1 MLIILV
7 QFMFY
12 WILYLILASYF
23 TILHMWHTNGYDWLK
38 KVQQKMS
45 KKILAVDDDP
55 DIVEVIKIILEEE
68 GYEVS
73 TLTSGINIL
82 NIISTT
88 RPDLILLDVMLGG
101 MDGRE
106 ICKSIKSHSIFKFI
120 PVVMISASH
129 NLKNVLKLP
138 GSPNDFL
145 SKPFDIEQLLMK
157 VKYQLSIN
165 S

>member
-1 MLIILV
+1 
-7 QFMFY
+7 
-12 WILYLILASYF
+12 
-23 TILHMWHTNGYDWLK
+23 
-38 KVQQKMS
+38 MS

-55 DIVEVIKIILEEE
+55 DIVEVIKIILEDE

-73 TLTSGINIL
+73 TLTSGIDVL
-82 NIISTT
+82 NIISFI

-106 ICKSIKSHSIFKFI
+106 ICKSIKAHSIFKYI

-129 NLKNVLKLP
+129 NLQNLLKLP

-145 SKPFDIEQLLMK
+145 AKPFDIDHLIMK
-157 VKYQLSIN
+157 VKDQLSA
-165 S
+165 SA